1 MLRYRD
7 KLMITLLIAGCLLI
21 VFWRLSI
28 VDAEKKALLP
38 ERHYQFMVE
47 MELEGHNKNVS
58 VRMTLPLETGGQ
70 SVRDEGVK
78 SSNFPFSIEKERG
91 ARFGVWEG
99 SQVTGEQNLVYSCTV
114 QTNHE
119 QYELAP
125 SLTIPESYPAQAQP
139 YLLSTD
145 TIQSDAEEVAALIET
160 IVPPDQRENMTAIIT
175 QAYDYCHASIESVK
189 ITGTTDALTCLR
201 LGEASC

>member
-1 MLRYRD
+1 
-7 KLMITLLIAGCLLI
+7 MITLLIAGCLLI

-78 SSNFPFSIEKERG
+78 SSNFPFSIEKERL
-91 ARFGVWEG
+91 VLG
-99 SQVTGEQNLVYSCTV
+99 SGRGRRLPVSRIWFIP
-114 QTNHE
+114 
-119 QYELAP
+119 AP
-125 SLTIPESYPAQAQP
+125 SKRITS
-139 YLLSTD
+139 
-145 TIQSDAEEVAALIET
+145 
-160 IVPPDQRENMTAIIT
+160 NMSWRP
-175 QAYDYCHASIESVK
+175 H
-189 ITGTTDALTCLR
+189 
-201 LGEASC
+201 